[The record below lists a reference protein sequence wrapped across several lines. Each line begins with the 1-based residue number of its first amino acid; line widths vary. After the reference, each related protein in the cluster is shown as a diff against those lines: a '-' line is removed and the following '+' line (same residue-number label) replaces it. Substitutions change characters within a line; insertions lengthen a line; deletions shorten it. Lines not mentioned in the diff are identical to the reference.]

1 MLQIKNLNTY
11 YASIAILRNL
21 SLHVR
26 QGEIVCLIGA
36 NGAGK
41 TTLLRTISG
50 LVPCSQGEILYRD
63 RSILGLAPDVI
74 VKMGIGHSP
83 EGRQVFAPLT
93 VMENLELGAYHRF
106 GRAEKT
112 EIQGDFDRIFQL
124 FPRLYER
131 RRQIAG
137 TLSGGEQ
144 QMLAIGRAL
153 MAKPNLL
160 LLDEPSLGLAPKL
173 VEGIFQAIVTLNQAE
188 GLTILIVEQNARR
201 VLEMAHR
208 GYVLET
214 GRIVLQGTA
223 QELRDDSDV
232 QRAYLGKDYAQVT
245 ER

>member
-11 YASIAILRNL
+11 YASIPILRNL

-26 QGEIVCLIGA
+26 EGEIVCLIGA

-50 LVPCSQGEILYRD
+50 LISNVQGEILYRGHN
-63 RSILGLAPDVI
+63 ILGFSPDII
-74 VKMGIGHSP
+74 VKKGISHVP
-83 EGRQVFAPLT
+83 EGRQVFAPLS
-93 VMENLELGAYHRF
+93 VLENLELGAYHRF
-106 GRAEKT
+106 GKAAKD
-112 EIQGDFDRIFQL
+112 EIQQDFDRVFQL

-131 RRQIAG
+131 RRQLAG

-144 QMLAIGRAL
+144 QMLAIGRAF
-153 MAKPNLL
+153 MSKPQLL

-173 VEGIFQAIVTLNQAE
+173 VEGIFQSILTLNQAE
-188 GLTILIVEQNARR
+188 GVTILIVEQNARR
-201 VLEMAHR
+201 VLELAHR

-214 GRIVLQGTA
+214 GRIVLQGSA
-223 QELRDDSDV
+223 QELRDDPDV
-232 QRAYLGKDYAQVT
+232 QRAYLGKDYAQVA

>member
-11 YASIAILRNL
+11 YASIAVLRNL

-50 LVPCSQGEILYRD
+50 LISGSQGEILYRG
-63 RSILGLAPDVI
+63 RNILGLAPDVI

-93 VMENLELGAYHRF
+93 VLENLELGAYHRF
-106 GRAEKT
+106 GKADKA
-112 EIQGDFDRIFQL
+112 EIQGDFERVFQL

-131 RRQIAG
+131 RKQIAG

-144 QMLAIGRAL
+144 QMLAIGRAF
-153 MAKPNLL
+153 MAKPELL

-232 QRAYLGKDYAQVT
+232 QRAYLGKDYAQIA

>member
-11 YASIAILRNL
+11 YSSIAILRHL

-50 LVPCSQGEILYRD
+50 LVPSSQGEILYQGKGL
-63 RSILGLAPDVI
+63 LGLAPHVI
-74 VKMGIGHSP
+74 VKMGISHAP

-106 GRAEKT
+106 KT
-112 EIQGDFDRIFQL
+112 TPKNDIEADFERVFQL

-144 QMLAIGRAL
+144 QMLAIGRAF
-153 MAKPNLL
+153 MARPKLL

-173 VEGIFQAIVTLNQAE
+173 VEGIFQAIITLNQEE

-201 VLEMAHR
+201 VLEMSHR

-214 GRIVLQGTA
+214 GRIVLQGSA
-223 QELRDDSDV
+223 RDLRDDPDV
-232 QRAYLGKDYAQVT
+232 QRAYLGKDYAQVA